1 MGIADPADAEPDL
14 TVVEAEDRGVREVAI
29 SVRSVFV
36 ASAVDPEIVI
46 VLEPFRMRQEHDPDG
61 ESPETRLV
69 ASKHLACTA
78 NRATTMVDA
87 ELGGNDEDVVIL
99 LLVAELLEHTCRL
112 CRLAEPV
119 GTKLTFAV
127 VVELAVAGLLDHRE
141 HLLDRFTVGGGDRLP
156 LRDGEPSFGVLG
168 KLTFGDL
175 LIGET
180 DAGEQL
186 AQTVG
191 LLGDS
196 LGLVTREVAVIAG
209 DLLVLELVGDRQIL
223 ERGECRSADCF
234 GEFVAVF
241 DDALCA
247 RVVETELT
255 ENLLDGVGAEPVD
268 LLDLTGG
275 CVCLSNRVHLRYLQ
289 FF

>member
-1 MGIADPADAEPDL
+1 MHKALG
-14 TVVEAEDRGVREVAI
+14 
-29 SVRSVFV
+29 
-36 ASAVDPEIVI
+36 
-46 VLEPFRMRQEHDPDG
+46 MCQEHDADG
-61 ESPETRLV
+61 KCTQATFVCVHDLTG
-69 ASKHLACTA
+69 TA
-78 NRATTMVDA
+78 NRATAMTDT
-87 ELGGNDEDVVIL
+87 ELSRYHQDVVFL
-99 LLVAELLEHTCRL
+99 LLVAEFLEHCDGFLRL
-112 CRLAEPV
+112 TELVR
-119 GTKLTFAV
+119 TKLAFTV
-127 VVELAVAGLLDHRE
+127 VVKRTVSGLLDQVE
-141 HLLDRFTVGGGDRLP
+141 HLLYGFTVGEGDRLP

-168 KLTFGDL
+168 KLTFGNL
-175 LIGET
+175 LIGEA

-196 LGLVTREVAVIAG
+196 LGLVAREVAVVAG
-209 DLLVLELVGDRQIL
+209 NLLVLELVGDRQIL

-247 RVVETELT
+247 RVVETEFT

-275 CVCLSNRVHLRYLQ
+275 CICLSNRVHLRYLQ

>member
-1 MGIADPADAEPDL
+1 M
-14 TVVEAEDRGVREVAI
+14 
-29 SVRSVFV
+29 
-36 ASAVDPEIVI
+36 
-46 VLEPFRMRQEHDPDG
+46 EPFRMRQEHDPDG
-61 ESPETRLV
+61 ESSETRFV
-69 ASKHLACTA
+69 GSEHLACTA

-99 LLVAELLEHTCRL
+99 LLVAELLEHVRRL

-119 GTKLTFAV
+119 GTELTFTV

-141 HLLDRFTVGGGDRLP
+141 HLLDRFAVGGGDRLP

-196 LGLVTREVAVIAG
+196 LGLVAREVAVVAG
-209 DLLVLELVGDRQIL
+209 DLFVLELVGDRQNL
-223 ERGECRSADCF
+223 ERGESRSADCF

-241 DDALCA
+241 DDALG
-247 RVVETELT
+247 VMFVETEPA
-255 ENLLDGVGAEPVD
+255 ENLLDGVGCESAD

-275 CVCLSNRVHLRYLQ
+275 CVCLSNHVHCVISNFSELPKSLGDDLSLYETSEPRPKLSRNSLVS
-289 FF
+289 